1 MEEIEATPTV
11 NIEGVEKE
19 EIGEDLAITTPF
31 NPNDIDIEVQNI
43 NIGTLVE
50 RMKYGEINFTTEFQ
64 RNPGLWTEV
73 KQSQL
78 IESILLG
85 LNLPAFYFDVHN
97 NSKWDVIDGLQ
108 RCWAIYKFCVDEKEP
123 LRLKGLEFLGTN
135 TQGELYLEGKTFAE
149 LERSLQ
155 RSILERT
162 ITINKFKKGD
172 RRVRF
177 ILFKRLNTGGLNLTA
192 QEIRNAV
199 YQGKAINFINRL
211 AQNETFKQVTEEKIS
226 SVRMED
232 RDFISRFIAFYLQ
245 DYRDYQPS
253 LDEFVNKGI
262 ELLEAKEETLY
273 KEIEQ
278 RFEASLKLAQ
288 AIWGNQAFR
297 KPYNATSSK
306 PHDATSSKRNPIN
319 KAYFEVIMS
328 SFARLNEDDKIR
340 LEQSAESIREKM
352 IGLMKTG
359 YDKSLS
365 VATGGFASVKER
377 HSKFLAIIKH
387 LLDHD

>member
-1 MEEIEATPTV
+1 MNVVEPTI
-11 NIEGVEKE
+11 NIGEVEKE
-19 EIGEDLAITTPF
+19 EIGEDVAITTPF
-31 NPNDIDIEVQNI
+31 NPNDIDIEVQNL
-43 NIGTLVE
+43 NIGTLIE
-50 RMKYGEINFTTEFQ
+50 RMKYGEINFNTEFQ
-64 RNPGLWTEV
+64 RNPGLWTKV

-108 RCWAIYKFCVDEKEP
+108 RCWAIYKFCVDDKEP
-123 LRLKGLEFLGTN
+123 LQLQGLEFLGKN
-135 TQGELYLEGKTFAE
+135 AQGETYLEGKTFAE
-149 LERSLQ
+149 LERPLQ
-155 RSILERT
+155 RSIIERT

-199 YQGKAINFINRL
+199 YQGRAIDFINRL
-211 AQNETFKQVTEEKIS
+211 AQNTTFKQVTEAKIS

-245 DYRDYQPS
+245 DYRAYQPS

-262 ELLEAKEETLY
+262 ELLEEKDEAAY

-278 RFEASLKLAQ
+278 RFEASLKLTHT
-288 AIWGNQAFR
+288 IWGNQAFR
-297 KPYNATSSK
+297 KQY
-306 PHDATSSKRNPIN
+306 DETSSKRNPIN

-328 SFARLNEDDKIR
+328 SFARLGEADEECLR
-340 LEQSAESIREKM
+340 QSASSMQSNM
-352 IGLMKTG
+352 IELMNAG

-365 VATGGFASVKER
+365 IATGGFSSVKER
-377 HSKFLAIIKH
+377 HSKFLDVINQI
-387 LLDHD
+387 LS

>member
-1 MEEIEATPTV
+1 MNVVEPTI
-11 NIEGVEKE
+11 NIGEVEKE
-19 EIGEDLAITTPF
+19 EIGEDVAITTPF
-31 NPNDIDIEVQNI
+31 NPNNIDIEVQNL
-43 NIGTLVE
+43 NIGTLIE
-50 RMKYGEINFTTEFQ
+50 RMKYGEINFNTEFQ

-85 LNLPAFYFDVHN
+85 LNLPAFYFDVLN

-108 RCWAIYKFCVDEKEP
+108 RCWAIYKFCVDDKEP
-123 LRLKGLEFLGTN
+123 LRLKGLEFLGKN
-135 TQGELYLEGKTFAE
+135 AQGETYLEGKTFAE
-149 LERSLQ
+149 LERPLQ
-155 RSILERT
+155 RSIVERT

-199 YQGKAINFINRL
+199 YQGRAIDFINRL
-211 AQNETFKQVTEEKIS
+211 AQNTTFKQVTEAKIS

-245 DYRDYQPS
+245 DYRAYQPS

-262 ELLEAKEETLY
+262 ELLEEKDEAAY

-278 RFEASLKLAQ
+278 RFEASLRLTHT
-288 AIWGNQAFR
+288 IWGNQAFR
-297 KPYNATSSK
+297 KQYDETSG
-306 PHDATSSKRNPIN
+306 KRNPIN

-328 SFARLNEDDKIR
+328 SFARLGEADEECLR
-340 LEQSAESIREKM
+340 QSASSMQSNM
-352 IGLMKTG
+352 IELMNAG

-365 VATGGFASVKER
+365 IATGGFSSVKER
-377 HSKFLAIIKH
+377 HSKFLDVINQI
-387 LLDHD
+387 LS